1 MAKKIL
7 LILIINII
15 ISLCQDFD
23 HQYPQNESLQTKDV
37 VEQSDNQNKNS
48 QKSTSK
54 SSYNVDDIYNNN
66 QRIMDET
73 ECPRVSKFLD
83 LIEENQTSL
92 IQIAALDHIEN
103 SNILIVGT
111 QSGDIELWDFQ
122 TRDILSRFS
131 VSNQGALIKQIM
143 YLSDLDKI
151 LVLYDVPLSQTNDNQ
166 NQYSIVLWDP
176 QTQHQVFQF
185 PKTDNFSANLKQS
198 KVNQLMASLGN
209 KIIDLQVKSF
219 IETTS
224 NKQNSLNIKI
234 VTISDTSIFIC
245 SINQNL
251 NSYCQQTVLNK
262 NYIQDQPLKI
272 FIIENNV
279 LSIFTQNGVIQ
290 YNYHSNTY
298 STLLQVQKGHYL
310 ECLYFPTQLKYIL
323 LKEDDLSMY
332 LFDQDSQKDQLR
344 KITELNSLRNYFSA
358 QNKTQTRDQVIKI
371 IKIQNDQPEFFL
383 LLNNKTL
390 IYINYED
397 DKILEIFNIENSY
410 VIAPLKNSPSF
421 FVAQADGSIS
431 FYRQTVYLGEINL
444 QQLNSQEI
452 PNQLRRS
459 ISISYQNQYQQNLN
473 HTNYYNY
480 ISEMQSNNFTVYH
493 LSFQTIGK
501 IINYPIPFSDDYQIA
516 DFLVNFKSNVVYFYK
531 PQQQILFV
539 CRINDLKNCISK
551 QLNINKMI
559 ESDSFELKMRKLI
572 HYNQQ
577 GGVLIINNM
586 NSIYIYQINEGN
598 DGNLNN
604 HLSLVFVQKFASE
617 SETPAIINTIKQRYQ
632 DSDDSILLFLG
643 DENKFYIYEYKIS
656 VKSLVLV
663 QESTST
669 SPDSKIVAMEVL
681 QDEQLVIMQF
691 INNTYKFF
699 DLQSKCFIKNEL
711 KFEQQSNSFF
721 NYDFQLQIDIVR
733 IEGSPHI
740 ISQLNNKRIIIFNYK
755 TEQIHFISDPLN
767 NYVYQ
772 FKLDYFQQIF
782 YVSQYSSTENIQYYD
797 LILQRPYLKFR
808 QERGKIEKAQLF
820 ALNGQFL
827 ILQHQDYSFWV
838 IDLGKQNF
846 SPEKLF
852 QYEKENPNQKVAF
865 FAREGQF
872 TLINNLGKVYKY
884 PFYNS
889 KITGSPEI
897 VESPCPS
904 CQFDDNISIKN
915 TTIPYL
921 FLVHDSLQIVLY
933 NSLHNS
939 IIWYKKFDSV
949 IVDVKSSIK
958 NCELLIGFQNKQIQQ
973 WNCQDISNIFLQNYI
988 ISSEYIISIQYSVED
1003 SNRIYV
1009 ISQNKI
1015 IFYDMKNLWQKVQD
1029 QVYNIFNLQQNEQK
1043 ANIVFELK
1051 DCQILKSQY
1060 LKQLGVQILLT
1071 SKNQMI
1077 IYGFGQQQVIKL
1089 QSLTNDPYS
1098 IVFIGNT
1105 VDKTKIIISTTQKV
1119 WFINIGPLFQN
1130 VNFKSTKILDFYKE
1144 VTQNLNDQTQSNT
1157 KLKAGS
1163 NSLKFS
1169 NTCLLNIYFQ
1179 ASSETRSMSVFGQG
1193 SKSDPYSHFSALQS
1207 LIIQVGLSNLIFS
1220 YQQNELNLR
1229 FFSHDQNLYHK
1240 ISKRVNL
1247 QHSAFTQINFIGE
1260 QNTEDGMTI
1269 LEIEE
1274 GYELNSYMSVTFKN
1288 IIFKSIDFSSSTG
1301 FNNLISTQMNYLS
1314 DLSIFQFSVLNINNL
1329 IFENVNFGLYS
1340 YNQNVPKY
1348 IQVVNCTKLL
1358 LNNSEFYG
1366 TSFYIDNISKFQAQK
1381 TLIFGMKTD
1390 MVSNEKQQAN
1400 LLKMKGII
1408 FLRQLIRNKV
1418 TPGNK
1423 YVLQQINLENCQLNS
1438 IKIFAFECFED
1449 QTTNQ
1454 KAPSLY
1460 LNATQM
1466 QYSSLI
1472 GLDNCR
1478 YLQDFILNIQ
1488 TVSLIDLRYKDSQ
1501 ILTDGYISINRIEQI
1516 QIRNTNKTINNF
1528 GSSASFF
1535 VQYSQGDTQIGQL
1548 ILKNL
1553 YLSDTLLFQVSNNFS
1568 IVNITIVDC
1577 RLSYSQII
1585 TVQNTLSFANVVV
1598 STVNITNST
1607 IEDDSKLISIQQT
1620 LAVNL
1625 VLNSLSLFNVSSQQS
1640 SLIQVNQDQSQI
1652 DVKIQ
1657 DIFIKQCSF
1666 SNSKVLEKG
1675 NEVYTNIN
1683 KLIIQNNTKFV
1694 NSLVLKSSANIEN
1707 RRVNLLNI
1715 PMFNTIE
1722 QLEISYSLFNE
1733 SKVMEIKEQA
1743 YFYIQNLNL
1752 TRNTF
1757 FAQSIDNDIQKSSPN
1772 TQKVTSF
1779 VFNNTNEKLTNKTQ
1793 SGLPFFNNSSFPPI
1807 PEQDKIR
1814 YLIEVTNI
1822 KIFNTSIVSND
1833 FQGYIIFGQ
1842 PQSQQIQSDI
1852 EQIYQNLNFSCN
1864 KFVPNSNFILLE
1876 INFNSL
1882 NRNSSVEVSNF
1893 TLANNIIDNFN
1904 PNIPLNQLEDGR
1916 SFFFFGSDKLGKV
1929 LLQNGVI
1936 KNNDNVGFVNVK
1948 YSLNIVTITN
1958 VNATGNL
1965 NKSFL
1970 QQSFLQVLHPRRFM
1984 MTQCIFEK
1992 YNIIGSTF
2000 LSIQLNRQYFQLQ
2013 NNAPEDDKEQ
2023 NQVIQIKDDKIKFHK
2038 KNQNYKQQ
2046 PMDLSRNH
2054 SQEILGQKLVTA
2066 NRSIHNFAN
2075 NPNYVSDKR
2084 LLQELGENDIDQQEY
2099 GKQNDL
2105 IRSENCQFNEQ
2116 QIDYQNRSNQNDE
2129 EDTFDFLNDS
2139 NYQSF
2144 NDVNINSNTDDSKE
2158 ELYFVVFFDNKF
2170 IQLIGQNISQSIG
2183 SSVINLQSNL
2193 LVNIFLE
2200 NCLFLQNIVTSGQD
2214 YYRQRRISQVEIQ
2227 AVNSNIFLTNNQFIY
2242 GKFQLPIT
2250 QFIDTVYFYLSAKYI
2265 QFQTYVQS
2273 FNHFKGQCNEQTVYN
2288 YMASGVLEG
2297 KNIKILNSTFNGT
2310 CTMIQPTLYIKLYD
2324 KSVLDISNSQFLDL
2338 YGIQEGSG
2346 LVINGVMN
2354 EVQINITN
2362 ITINRMSC
2370 PSAQSEGFFLFSNLK
2385 KGSIVKIKGVYAKQ
2399 LYTQNGSLVKSQN
2412 ENIFISLKDITI
2424 DNSFD
2429 TDLFREFLYIQNQA
2443 NQLQSKK
2450 SVQDYFNRLENGKFY
2465 PNQGQEDDSIMN
2477 SEDDDFNINSFFQSS
2492 EKIEYTLKQ
2501 FQQKRLLQAQEN
2513 DLFGENQDQNKNQD
2527 SFVDFLDIMN
2537 DMILNEQIKLIQQK
2551 LLLID
2556 AGQLIQIQNADILKI
2571 INLKVR
2577 NYGIAFSSENDLI
2590 YIYNV
2595 KNALL
2600 NKLDIQN
2607 NVFYSAGAMRVSY
2620 SSVITKNSIFSN
2632 NKYYGSSLILFNQ
2645 LLSSKNNIINL
2656 EINHNICINKI
2667 SCFSPLLSQ
2676 QSILHIQNT
2685 LVSFNKGNNTVGGI
2699 FYSLPTKKIFDI
2711 SGKEN
2716 IEEILYQKIQ
2726 NQSNVI
2732 FKNLTLQ
2739 NNNASQIGAMAIELG
2754 EDLSCKVLDS
2764 TFKKNF
2770 GLQIGGLSLQL
2781 HDPNSIFFENS
2792 TITDNNSTF
2801 TGGVKIQ
2808 KSSTLQLR
2816 NNFSQFIYN
2825 NTPNQFTSGPRS
2837 FQIIPVEDGIINE
2850 INEQNSL
2857 VKNLKL
2863 APLKLQEVNQ
2873 TKSYKFLKKQEKL
2886 YEILTFDSGDKLP
2899 QFYLK
2904 LFDENNQT
2912 MIGTQIPNVKVYLND
2927 QIQPQQGSFLKGSDS
2942 YFYSYIEQ
2950 SYNPNIGIL
2959 FDQLQLYGFPGT
2971 NVTIVFKLL
2980 DIQYENAS
2988 SLVPFSSSSQF
2999 YNFTI
3004 NVSIRKCIIGEQIK
3018 TSLITTECEMCDKQ
3032 YYSLLDPHTYQN
3044 VKCLRCPDN
3053 CNCPGGDQLILQQG
3067 YWRDSNQ
3074 SDVIIEC
3081 KFSFD
3086 NCLGG
3091 SMVGDESCTN
3101 NRIGPLCEIC
3111 DIKQGYTDLS
3121 TSQCLNCKII
3131 WLASLIMAL
3140 ILLFFIFYIFISI
3153 DSTVSRIRKFRI
3165 LFEYSSANH
3174 IGQTSMLVKQFVS
3187 YLQVLSII
3195 SYFRFNF
3202 GKESISSIIYNIG
3215 NPLIGFNNIV
3225 SCFIYKYS
3233 KDWNIPHI
3241 YISFTVSLLI
3251 PISLSLV
3258 VLIAQM
3264 IVNYRNYY
3272 YRKYYLI
3279 TMMLVNYFY
3288 FTPLLLS
3295 RAMELMICRKIGNEK
3310 YITASTIYN
3319 CKLDYFNKLNLFYF
3333 FPLIFILLIA
3343 IPVLIIQR
3351 IQMRFQQNLPLK
3363 YFQYILGDFRKKYF
3377 YWEFVRFFT
3386 KIALV
3391 SLPVLFQ
3398 EDIRTMGQVL
3408 SLILII
3414 YYVSVLYFHPYWTE
3428 ICQKLELITG
3438 AAIFITFHFCLLS
3451 YDKDDFSIWWWV
3463 TILVTSLANIPLI
3476 FWYIISFFQ
3485 AYKPS
3490 LSKFFNYSTRRK
3502 MSESDDPQARARLL
3516 WQLALFTVKKH
3527 IKKEKLQALEAMKN
3541 KKRAKPN
3548 DNNSMDNSS
3557 FITGYSDAGQVQND
3571 FKKSKLLWWRRSRR
3585 SSNQGLYN
3593 ENKLDQS
3600 NLNQPLLQQNRFTI
3614 MENKLSQNSDDYNP
3628 YHDFNFSFLPQEDTN
3643 YSNQK
3648 TNQFK
3653 E

>member
-1 MAKKIL
+1 MTKKIL
-7 LILIINII
+7 FILIINTI
-15 ISLCQDFD
+15 ISLCQDFHKIYSESANLLTND
-23 HQYPQNESLQTKDV
+23 AVHQNN
-37 VEQSDNQNKNS
+37 NQNKNDE
-48 QKSTSK
+48 KSTSNLN
-54 SSYNVDDIYNNN
+54 YNVNDIYSNS
-66 QRIMDET
+66 QRIIDEN

-92 IQIAALDHIEN
+92 IQIAALEHIEN

-131 VSNQGALIKQIM
+131 VSNQGAQIKQVM

-151 LVLYDVPLSQTNDNQ
+151 LVLYDVPLSQSDDNQ
-166 NQYSIVLWDP
+166 NQYSIILWDP
-176 QTQHQVFQF
+176 QTQRQVFQF
-185 PKTDNFSANLKQS
+185 PKAENFSVDLKKQG
-198 KVNQLMASLGN
+198 NQPMKSLGN
-209 KIIDLQVKSF
+209 KVIDLQVKSQT
-219 IETTS
+219 ETGL
-224 NKQNSLNIKI
+224 NKQISLNVKI

-245 SINQNL
+245 SISQNL
-251 NSYCQQTVLNK
+251 NSYCRQTILNK
-262 NYIQDQPLKI
+262 SYVQDQPLKI
-272 FIIENNV
+272 FITDNNV
-279 LSIFTQNGVIQ
+279 FSIFTQKGLIQ
-290 YNYHSNTY
+290 YNQNSNSY
-298 STLLQVQKGHYL
+298 SALLQVQKGHYL
-310 ECLYFPTQLKYIL
+310 ECLYFPAQLKYIL

-332 LFDQDSQKDQLR
+332 LFDQDSQKDQMR
-344 KITELNSLRNYFSA
+344 KIIELNSLKSYFLA
-358 QNKTQTRDQVIKI
+358 QNSTQARDQVIKI
-371 IKIQNDQPEFFL
+371 VKIQNNLPEFFL

-397 DKILEIFNIENSY
+397 DKILEIFNVENSN

-421 FVAQADGSIS
+421 FIAQFDGSIS

-444 QQLNSQEI
+444 QQQNPYEV

-459 ISISYQNQYQQNLN
+459 ISISYQSQSQQNLN

-493 LSFQTIGK
+493 LSFQTISK
-501 IINYPIPFSDDYQIA
+501 IINFPIPFSDDYQIA
-516 DFLVNFKSNVVYFYK
+516 DFLVNFKSNIAYFYK
-531 PQQQILFV
+531 PQEDILFI
-539 CRINDLKNCISK
+539 CRINNLQNCTSK
-551 QLNINKMI
+551 QLNMNQIIDNI
-559 ESDSFELKMRKLI
+559 SFELKMMKFI
-572 HYNQQ
+572 HYYQK
-577 GGVLIINNM
+577 GGVLIVNNM
-586 NSIYIYQINEGN
+586 NSIYIYKINEGK
-598 DGNLNN
+598 DIKLDD
-604 HLSLVFVQKFASE
+604 HLQLVFFQKLVTKSQ
-617 SETPAIINTIKQRYQ
+617 TPTLVINTVKQRYQ
-632 DSDDSILLFLG
+632 DSDDSILIFLG
-643 DENKFYIYEYKIS
+643 DESQFFIYEYNIPI
-656 VKSLVLV
+656 KSLVSV
-663 QESTST
+663 QEFSIS
-669 SPDSKIVAMEVL
+669 SPETKIVAIEVL
-681 QDEQLVIMQF
+681 QDEQLTIMQF
-691 INNTYKFF
+691 IDNTYKFF
-699 DLQSKCFIKNEL
+699 NLKSKSFEKNAI
-711 KFEQQSNSFF
+711 KFEQQSNSFINF
-721 NYDFQLQIDIVR
+721 DFQLQIDLIR

-755 TEQIHFISDPLN
+755 TEQIHFMSDPLN

-772 FKLDYFQQIF
+772 FKIDYLQQIF
-782 YVSQYSSTENIQYYD
+782 YVSQYSSTENISYYD
-797 LILQRPYLKFR
+797 LILQRPYLQFR

-827 ILQHQDYSFWV
+827 ILQHYDYSFWV
-838 IDLGKQNF
+838 VDLEKQNF
-846 SPEKLF
+846 KPEKMF
-852 QYEKENPNQKVAF
+852 QYEKEQPNQKVAF

-889 KITGSPEI
+889 QITGPPQI
-897 VESPCPS
+897 IESPCPS
-904 CQFDDNISIKN
+904 CQFDDKISIQN

-921 FLVHDSLQIVLY
+921 FMMHDSLQVVLY
-933 NSLHNS
+933 NSLYNS

-949 IVDVKSSIK
+949 IVDVKSSIE
-958 NCELLIGFQNKQIQQ
+958 NCELLIGFQNRQIQQ
-973 WNCQDISNIFLQNYI
+973 WNCQDLSNIFLQNQVVSQENI
-988 ISSEYIISIQYSVED
+988 IDIQYSVED
-1003 SNRIYV
+1003 SNRIY
-1009 ISQNKI
+1009 
-1015 IFYDMKNLWQKVQD
+1015 
-1029 QVYNIFNLQQNEQK
+1029 
-1043 ANIVFELK
+1043 
-1051 DCQILKSQY
+1051 
-1060 LKQLGVQILLT
+1060 LGVQILLT

-1105 VDKTKIIISTTQKV
+1105 EDKTKIIISTTQKV
-1119 WFINIGPLFQN
+1119 WFINIGPLFL
-1130 VNFKSTKILDFYKE
+1130 NFDYKSTKILDFYK
-1144 VTQNLNDQTQSNT
+1144 QAAQISNNQTQSSS
-1157 KLKAGS
+1157 KLQAGT
-1163 NSLKFS
+1163 SLKF
-1169 NTCLLNIYFQ
+1169 NNACLLNIYFQ

-1193 SKSDPYSHFSALQS
+1193 SKLDPYSHFSALQS

-1220 YQQNELNLR
+1220 YKQNELNLR

-1247 QHSAFTQINFIGE
+1247 QNSAFTQINFIGE
-1260 QNTEDGMTI
+1260 KNTEDGKTV

-1314 DLSIFQFSVLNINNL
+1314 DLSILQFSVLNIENL
-1329 IFENVNFGLYS
+1329 VFENVNFGLYS
-1340 YNQNVPKY
+1340 QNQNVPKY
-1348 IQVVNCTKLL
+1348 IQVTNCTKLL

-1366 TSFYIDNISKFQAQK
+1366 TSFYIDNVSRFQAQK
-1381 TLIFGMKTD
+1381 TLIFGMKSD
-1390 MVSNEKQQAN
+1390 MISNEKQQVN
-1400 LLKMKGII
+1400 LLKKKGII

-1418 TPGNK
+1418 VPGNK

-1438 IKIFAFECFED
+1438 IKMFAFECFED
-1449 QTTNQ
+1449 QTPNL

-1460 LNATQM
+1460 LNTTYM
-1466 QYSSLI
+1466 QHSSLI

-1478 YLQDFILNIQ
+1478 YLQDLLLNIQ
-1488 TVSLIDLRYKDSQ
+1488 TVSLIDLSYKDSQ
-1501 ILTDGYISINRIEQI
+1501 ILTDGYISISRIEQI

-1528 GSSASFF
+1528 GSSASFL

-1553 YLSDTLLFQVSNNFS
+1553 YLSDTLLFQVSSNFS
-1568 IVNITIVDC
+1568 IVNTTIVDC
-1577 RLSYSQII
+1577 RLSYSQIV
-1585 TVQNTLSFANVVV
+1585 TVQNTQSFCNVVV
-1598 STVNITNST
+1598 SSVNITNSI
-1607 IEDDSKLISIQQT
+1607 IEDNSKLIAVQQT
-1620 LAVNL
+1620 LAINL
-1625 VLNSLSLFNVSSQQS
+1625 ELNILSLYNVTSQQS

-1652 DVKIQ
+1652 DIKIQ
-1657 DIFIKQCSF
+1657 NIFIKQSSF
-1666 SNSKVLEKG
+1666 LNSKILEKG
-1675 NEVYTNIN
+1675 NQVFTNIN
-1683 KLIIQNNTKFV
+1683 KLVIQNNTKFV

-1707 RRVNLLNI
+1707 QRVNLLNI

-1722 QLEISYSLFNE
+1722 QLEISQCTFNE
-1733 SKVMEIKEQA
+1733 SKIMEIKEQA

-1752 TRNTF
+1752 TQNTF
-1757 FAQSIDNDIQKSSPN
+1757 FAQSMENNIQKSSPSI
-1772 TQKVTSF
+1772 QTSTLN
-1779 VFNNTNEKLTNKTQ
+1779 VSNNTNDKLSNKTQ
-1793 SGLPFFNNSSFPPI
+1793 PDLPFFNNSSFPSI
-1807 PEQDKIR
+1807 SEQDKIR

-1842 PQSQQIQSDI
+1842 PQSQQIQSEI
-1852 EQIYQNLNFSCN
+1852 EQIYQNLNFSSN

-1893 TLANNIIDNFN
+1893 TLADNIIDTFN

-1936 KNNDNVGFVNVK
+1936 KNNDNVGFVNIK

-1965 NKSFL
+1965 NKSSL
-1970 QQSFLQVLHPRRFM
+1970 QQSFLQVLHPRRFL
-1984 MTQCIFEK
+1984 MTQCIFER

-2013 NNAPEDDKEQ
+2013 NNISEDEKEQ
-2023 NQVIQIKDDKIKFHK
+2023 KNDIQIKENKNQIPQK
-2038 KNQNYKQQ
+2038 KNVDKQQ
-2046 PMDLSRNH
+2046 DIDLINLYP
-2054 SQEILGQKLVTA
+2054 QEMLGQNLVKQ
-2066 NRSIHNFAN
+2066 NNSLNNFAKEN
-2075 NPNYVSDKR
+2075 HYIFEKR
-2084 LLQELGENDIDQQEY
+2084 QLQHLSENDIDYQLE
-2099 GKQNDL
+2099 KENDQ
-2105 IRSENCQFNEQ
+2105 IRKENNQFSEEN
-2116 QIDYQNRSNQNDE
+2116 IDSLNRSYENDE
-2129 EDTFDFLNDS
+2129 EGTPDFQFDIN
-2139 NYQSF
+2139 NQQF

-2170 IQLIGQNISQSIG
+2170 IHLVGQNISQSIS

-2200 NCLFLQNIVTSGQD
+2200 NCLFLQNTVTSGQD
-2214 YYRQRRISQVEIQ
+2214 YYRQRRLSQVEIQ

-2265 QFQTYVQS
+2265 QFQAYVQS
-2273 FNHFKGQCNEQTVYN
+2273 FNHFKGQCNEYTLYN

-2354 EVQINITN
+2354 QVQINITN
-2362 ITINRMSC
+2362 VTINRMSC
-2370 PSAQSEGFFLFSNLK
+2370 PSVQGEGFFVFSNLK
-2385 KGSIVKIKGVYAKQ
+2385 KGSVVNIKGVYAKQ

-2412 ENIFISLKDITI
+2412 DNIYISLKDVIV

-2429 TDLFREFLYIQNQA
+2429 TELFRDFLFIQNQID
-2443 NQLQSKK
+2443 QLKSKK

-2465 PNQGQEDDSIMN
+2465 PAQDQEDDSIIN
-2477 SEDDDFNINSFFQSS
+2477 SDDDDININTFFLSS
-2492 EKIEYTLKQ
+2492 EKIEYGQNQLN
-2501 FQQKRLLQAQEN
+2501 QKRLLQAQEDN
-2513 DLFGENQDQNKNQD
+2513 LFDESQDQSEDQSSLIDFFDVMNYMLLNQ
-2527 SFVDFLDIMN
+2527 
-2537 DMILNEQIKLIQQK
+2537 QIKQIQQK

-2556 AGQLIQIQNADILKI
+2556 SGQLIQIQNADVLKI

-2577 NYGIAFSSENDLI
+2577 NYGIAFSSQNDLI

-2595 KNALL
+2595 KNTLL

-2607 NVFYSAGAMRVSY
+2607 NIFYSSGAIRVSY
-2620 SSVITKNSIFSN
+2620 SSVISKNSIFSN

-2645 LLSSKNNIINL
+2645 LLSSKNYMINL
-2656 EINHNICINKI
+2656 EINNNVCKNKI
-2667 SCFSPLLSQ
+2667 SCFSPLLNQ

-2685 LVSFNKGNNTVGGI
+2685 IISNNKGNNTVGGI
-2699 FYSLPTKKIFDI
+2699 FYSLPSRIFDI
-2711 SGKEN
+2711 SS
-2716 IEEILYQKIQ
+2716 IQ
-2726 NQSNVI
+2726 NLQDFNKTIKNQNTISL
-2732 FKNLTLQ
+2732 KNLTIQ

-2754 EDLSCKVLDS
+2754 EDLSCKVFNS
-2764 TFKKNF
+2764 TFKKNY

-2781 HDPNSIFFENS
+2781 HDPNSIYFENS
-2792 TITDNNSTF
+2792 TITENKSKF

-2837 FQIIPVEDGIINE
+2837 FQIIPVEDGVINDTQD
-2850 INEQNSL
+2850 QNSQNK
-2857 VKNLKL
+2857 VLKL
-2863 APLKLQEVNQ
+2863 APLKLQEDNQ

-2886 YEILTFDSGDKLP
+2886 YEIQAFDSGDKLP

-2912 MIGTQIPNVKVYLND
+2912 MIGTQIPNVKVYLSD
-2927 QIQPQQGSFLKGSDS
+2927 QSQPQQGSFLKGSDS
-2942 YFYSYIEQ
+2942 YFYSYFGQ

-2988 SLVPFSSSSQF
+2988 ALVPFINPSQF

-3004 NVSIRKCIIGEQIK
+3004 NVSLRKCITGEYIK
-3018 TSLITTECEMCDKQ
+3018 TSLITTECEMCAKQ

-3053 CNCPGGDQLILQQG
+3053 CNCPGGDQLILEQG

-3091 SMVGDESCTN
+3091 LMVGDESCTN

-3121 TSQCLNCKII
+3121 ASQCLNCKII

-3264 IVNYRNYY
+3264 IINYRNYY

-3279 TMMLVNYFY
+3279 TMILVNYFY

-3295 RAMELMICRKIGNEK
+3295 RAMELMICRQIGNEK

-3319 CKLDYFNKLNLFYF
+3319 CKLDSFNKMNLFYF
-3333 FPLIFILLIA
+3333 LPLIFLLLVA
-3343 IPVLIIQR
+3343 IPVLIIYR
-3351 IQMRFQQNLPLK
+3351 IKMRFQQNLPLK

-3408 SLILII
+3408 NLILII
-3414 YYVSVLYFHPYWTE
+3414 YYASVLYFHPFWTE
-3428 ICQKLELITG
+3428 ICQKMELITG
-3438 AAIFITFHFCLLS
+3438 AAIFVTFHFCLLS

-3463 TILVTSLANIPLI
+3463 TIIVISLTNIPLI

-3490 LSKFFNYSTRRK
+3490 ISKFFNYSPRRK

-3541 KKRAKPN
+3541 KKRAKPLG
-3548 DNNSMDNSS
+3548 NNYMDNSS
-3557 FITGYSDAGQVQND
+3557 FMTGYSDADQIQSEQ
-3571 FKKSKLLWWRRSRR
+3571 KKSKLLWWRRSGR
-3585 SSNQGLYN
+3585 SSNQGFNN
-3593 ENKLDQS
+3593 ENKLNQS
-3600 NLNQPLLQQNRFTI
+3600 NLNQPLLQQNRYTI

-3628 YHDFNFSFLPQEDTN
+3628 YHDFNFSFLPQEDTQF
-3643 YSNQK
+3643 SNQK

-3653 E
+3653 Q

>member
-1 MAKKIL
+1 MARKIL
-7 LILIINII
+7 LILIINTIL
-15 ISLCQDFD
+15 SLCQDI
-23 HQYPQNESLQTKDV
+23 YLKSPQNQNIKTNDAA
-37 VEQSDNQNKNS
+37 EQSDNQNKNS
-48 QKSTSK
+48 SKGASKSTQY
-54 SSYNVDDIYNNN
+54 YNDIYSNN
-66 QRIMDET
+66 QRIIDET

-92 IQIAALDHIEN
+92 IQVSALDHIEN

-131 VSNQGALIKQIM
+131 VNNQGASIKQIM

-151 LVLYDVPLSQTNDNQ
+151 LVLYDVPLSLSNDNQ
-166 NQYSIVLWDP
+166 SQYSIVLWDP
-176 QTQHQVFQF
+176 QTQRQVIQF
-185 PKTDNFSANLKQS
+185 PKADNFSVNLKQ
-198 KVNQLMASLGN
+198 LGN
-209 KIIDLQVKSF
+209 KVIDLQVKSF
-219 IETTS
+219 TETSS
-224 NKQNSLNIKI
+224 NKQSSLNVKI
-234 VTISDTSIFIC
+234 VTISDTSIFIF

-251 NSYCQQTVLNK
+251 NINCQQTVLNK
-262 NYIQDQPLKI
+262 NYIQDLPLKV
-272 FIIENNV
+272 FITDNNMYT
-279 LSIFTQNGVIQ
+279 IFTQNGLIQ
-290 YNYHSNTY
+290 YNQNLNSYTA
-298 STLLQVQKGHYL
+298 LLQVQQSHYI
-310 ECLYFPTQLKYIL
+310 ECLYFPNQLKYIL
-323 LKEDDLSMY
+323 LKEGDLSMY
-332 LFDQDSQKDQLR
+332 LFDQDSQKDQLK
-344 KITELNSLRNYFSA
+344 KITELNSLKSYFQA
-358 QNKTQTRDQVIKI
+358 QNKTLTKDSAIKI
-371 IKIQNDQPEFFL
+371 VKIQNNQPEFFL
-383 LLNNKTL
+383 LLDNKTL
-390 IYINYED
+390 MYINYED
-397 DKILEIFNIENSY
+397 DKILEVFNVENSK

-421 FVAQADGSIS
+421 FIALADGSIS

-444 QQLNSQEI
+444 QQQNPYTI

-459 ISISYQNQYQQNLN
+459 ISINYQNQSQKNKN

-480 ISEMQSNNFTVYH
+480 ISEMQNNNFTVYH
-493 LSFQTIGK
+493 LSFQTISQ

-516 DFLVNFKSNVVYFYK
+516 DFLVNFKSNIAYFYK
-531 PQQQILFV
+531 PQQQMLFI
-539 CRINDLKNCISK
+539 CRINDLEKCISK
-551 QLNINKMI
+551 QLSMNNIIKS
-559 ESDSFELKMRKLI
+559 ESFELKMRKFI
-572 HYNQQ
+572 HYNQK
-577 GGVLIINNM
+577 GGVLIVNDM
-586 NSIYIYQINEGN
+586 NSIYIYSINEGI
-598 DGNLNN
+598 DVKLED
-604 HLSLVFVQKFASE
+604 HLQLVVYQKFVSK
-617 SETPAIINTIKQRYQ
+617 SQTPAIINTIKQRYQ
-632 DSDDSILLFLG
+632 DQNDSILLFFG
-643 DENKFYIYEYKIS
+643 NESKFFIYEYKIS
-656 VKSLVLV
+656 VKSLILV
-663 QESTST
+663 QEFTISS
-669 SPDSKIVAMEVL
+669 SDSKIVAIEVL
-681 QDEQLVIMQF
+681 QNEQLVVMQF
-691 INNTYKFF
+691 INNKFRF
-699 DLQSKCFIKNEL
+699 FNLMTKNFEKNEI
-711 KFEQQSNSFF
+711 KFEQQSNSFA
-721 NYDFQLQIDIVR
+721 NYDFQLQLDLIR

-740 ISQLNNKRIIIFNYK
+740 ISQLNNKRIITFNYK
-755 TEQIHFISDPLN
+755 TEQIHFMSDPLN
-767 NYVYQ
+767 SYVYQ
-772 FKLDYFQQIF
+772 FKIDYLQQIF

-797 LILQRPYLKFR
+797 LILQRPYLQFR

-827 ILQHQDYSFWV
+827 ILQHYDYSFWV
-838 IDLGKQNF
+838 VDLEKQNF
-846 SPEKLF
+846 KPEKLL
-852 QYEKENPNQKVAF
+852 QYEQEQPNQKVAF
-865 FAREGQF
+865 FARQGQF

-889 KITGSPEI
+889 QITGPPEI
-897 VESPCPS
+897 IESPCPN
-904 CQFDDNISIKN
+904 CQFDDQISIKN

-921 FLVHDSLQIVLY
+921 FLLYDSLQIVLY

-949 IVDVKSSIK
+949 IVDIKSSIE
-958 NCELLIGFQNKQIQQ
+958 NCQILIGFQNKQIHQ
-973 WNCQDISNIFLQNYI
+973 WNCQDINNIFLQNQA
-988 ISSEYIISIQYSVED
+988 ISQEDIVSIQYSVED

-1009 ISQNKI
+1009 ISKNKI
-1015 IFYDMKNLWQKVQD
+1015 TFYNMKKMQQKEQD
-1029 QVYNIFNLQQNEQK
+1029 QAHNLFNHPQNDQN
-1043 ANIVFELK
+1043 ANIVFELN

-1060 LKQLGVQILLT
+1060 LIQLGIQILLT

-1105 VDKTKIIISTTQKV
+1105 EDKTKIIISTTQKV

-1130 VNFKSTKILDFYKE
+1130 LDYKSTKILDFYKE
-1144 VTQNLNDQTQSNT
+1144 ANQIVNNQNSTNT
-1157 KLKAGS
+1157 KLKAVS
-1163 NSLKFS
+1163 NSLKF
-1169 NTCLLNIYFQ
+1169 NNACLLNIYFQ

-1220 YQQNELNLR
+1220 YKQNELNLR

-1247 QHSAFTQINFIGE
+1247 QNSAFTQINFIGE
-1260 QNTEDGMTI
+1260 KNTEDGKTV

-1274 GYELNSYMSVTFKN
+1274 GYELNQYMSVTFKN

-1301 FNNLISTQMNYLS
+1301 YNNLISSQTNYLS
-1314 DLSIFQFSVLNINNL
+1314 DLSILQFSVLNIENL
-1329 IFENVNFGLYS
+1329 IFDNVNFGLYS
-1340 YNQNVPKY
+1340 QNQNVPKY
-1348 IQVVNCTKLL
+1348 IQVFNCTKLL

-1366 TSFYIDNISKFQAQK
+1366 TTFYIDNVSKFQAQK
-1381 TLIFGMKTD
+1381 TLIFGMKSD
-1390 MVSNEKQQAN
+1390 MISNEKQQVN
-1400 LLKMKGII
+1400 LLKKKGII
-1408 FLRQLIRNKV
+1408 FLRQALRNKIALN
-1418 TPGNK
+1418 NK
-1423 YVLQQINLENCQLNS
+1423 FTLQQINLENCQLNS

-1449 QTTNQ
+1449 QAPNL

-1460 LNATQM
+1460 LNATYM
-1466 QYSSLI
+1466 QHSSLI

-1478 YLQDFILNIQ
+1478 FLQELVINIQ
-1488 TVSLIDLRYKDSQ
+1488 TVSLLDLSYKDSQ
-1501 ILTDGYISINRIEQI
+1501 ILTDGYISISRIENI
-1516 QIRNTNKTINNF
+1516 QIKNTNKSISNF
-1528 GSSASFF
+1528 GSSASFL
-1535 VQYSQGDTQIGQL
+1535 VQYSKGDTQIGQL

-1553 YLSDTLLFQVSNNFS
+1553 YLSDILLFQVSNNFS
-1568 IVNITIVDC
+1568 IVNTTIIDC
-1577 RLSYSQII
+1577 KLSYSQII
-1585 TVQNTLSFANVVV
+1585 LVQNTLSFANIVV
-1598 STVNITNST
+1598 SRVNITNST
-1607 IEDDSKLISIQQT
+1607 IEDNSKFIQIQQT
-1620 LAVNL
+1620 LAINL
-1625 VLNSLSLFNVSSQQS
+1625 EVNSLSLLNVTTQQS

-1652 DVKIQ
+1652 DVI
-1657 DIFIKQCSF
+1657 IKDLLINSCSF
-1666 SNSKVLEKG
+1666 SYSKILEKG
-1675 NEVYTNIN
+1675 NQVYVNIN
-1683 KLIIQNNTKFV
+1683 KLIIQNNTKFI

-1707 RRVNLLNI
+1707 QRVNLLNI

-1722 QLEISYSLFNE
+1722 QLEITQSTFNE

-1752 TRNTF
+1752 TNNIF
-1757 FAQSIDNDIQKSSPN
+1757 FAQSINNNIQQSSPS
-1772 TQKVTSF
+1772 TQKIPLSI
-1779 VFNNTNEKLTNKTQ
+1779 FNNTNEKLPNKN
-1793 SGLPFFNNSSFPPI
+1793 SSDLPFFNNSNFPSAT
-1807 PEQDKIR
+1807 EQDKIR

-1842 PQSQQIQSDI
+1842 PQSQQIQSEI

-1893 TLANNIIDNFN
+1893 TLTNNIIDTLH

-1916 SFFFFGSDKLGKV
+1916 SFFFFGSDKLGRV
-1929 LLQNGVI
+1929 LLQNGII

-1948 YSLNIVTITN
+1948 YSLNVVTISN

-1965 NKSFL
+1965 NKSSL
-1970 QQSFLQVLHPRRFM
+1970 QQSFLQVLHPRRFI
-1984 MTQCIFEK
+1984 MTQCLFER
-1992 YNIIGSTF
+1992 YNIVGSTF

-2013 NNAPEDDKEQ
+2013 NITSVDQKEQ
-2023 NQVIQIKDDKIKFHK
+2023 NQDIQFKEDKIKIP
-2038 KNQNYKQQ
+2038 KNNNNNKSQTKSLNGNHTLENLDQN
-2046 PMDLSRNH
+2046 S
-2054 SQEILGQKLVTA
+2054 VTLKSVV
-2066 NRSIHNFAN
+2066 NNFAN
-2075 NPNYVSDKR
+2075 NNHQISEKR
-2084 LLQELGENDIDQQEY
+2084 LLQGLNKKDIDQQEEEE
-2099 GKQNDL
+2099 QNDQMR
-2105 IRSENCQFNEQ
+2105 IKNSQFNEDQ
-2116 QIDYQNRSNQNDE
+2116 VNYQNRSYDYD
-2129 EDTFDFLNDS
+2129 EDTFGFIMDS
-2139 NYQSF
+2139 KSELF
-2144 NDVNINSNTDDSKE
+2144 SEVNINSNTDDSKE

-2170 IQLIGQNISQSIG
+2170 KHLIAQNISQSIS

-2200 NCLFLQNIVTSGQD
+2200 NCLFLQNVVTSGED
-2214 YYRQRRISQVEIQ
+2214 YYRQRRLSQVEIQ
-2227 AVNSNIFLTNNQFIY
+2227 AVNSNIFLSNNQFIY

-2265 QFQTYVQS
+2265 QFQSYVQS
-2273 FNHFKGQCNEQTVYN
+2273 FNHFKGQCDEKTIYN

-2324 KSVLDISNSQFLDL
+2324 QSLLEISNSQFLDL

-2354 EVQINITN
+2354 QVQINITN

-2370 PSAQSEGFFLFSNLK
+2370 PSAQSEGFFFFSNLK
-2385 KGSIVKIKGVYAKQ
+2385 KGSVVNIKGVNAKQ
-2399 LYTQNGSLVKSQN
+2399 LYTQNGSLVKSLN
-2412 ENIFISLKDITI
+2412 DNIFISLKDINI

-2429 TDLFREFLYIQNQA
+2429 AELFREFVYLQNQVDY
-2443 NQLQSKK
+2443 LQSKK

-2465 PNQGQEDDSIMN
+2465 PNQGQDDDSIIN
-2477 SEDDDFNINSFFQSS
+2477 SDDDEIGINNFFQSS
-2492 EKIEYTLKQ
+2492 EKIEYNDKQ
-2501 FQQKRLLQAQEN
+2501 FNKKRLLQSEQQDLLAEN
-2513 DLFGENQDQNKNQD
+2513 SNLMGDQD
-2527 SFVDFLDIMN
+2527 SLIDFLDVMN
-2537 DMILNEQIKLIQQK
+2537 YMILNQQTNQIQVKLQQ
-2551 LLLID
+2551 ID
-2556 AGQLIQIQNADILKI
+2556 SGQLIQILNADVLKI

-2577 NYGIAFSSENDLI
+2577 NYGIAFSSQNDLI

-2595 KNALL
+2595 KNTLL

-2607 NVFYSAGAMRVSY
+2607 NVFFSSGAMRVSY
-2620 SSVITKNSIFSN
+2620 SSVIAKNSIFSN
-2632 NKYYGSSLILFNQ
+2632 NKYYGQSLILFNQ
-2645 LLSSKNNIINL
+2645 LLLSQNHIINF
-2656 EINHNICINKI
+2656 EINQNICINKI
-2667 SCFSPLLSQ
+2667 SCFSPLLGQ
-2676 QSILHIQNT
+2676 QSILHVQNT
-2685 LVSFNKGNNTVGGI
+2685 LISYNKGNNTVGGI
-2699 FYSLPTKKIFDI
+2699 FYSLPSKIFDI
-2711 SGKEN
+2711 SSIQDIQQHNKTQKN
-2716 IEEILYQKIQ
+2716 QNTIIL
-2726 NQSNVI
+2726 
-2732 FKNLTLQ
+2732 KNLTIQ
-2739 NNNASQIGAMAIELG
+2739 NNNASSIGAMAVELG
-2754 EDLSCKVLDS
+2754 EDLSCKVQNS
-2764 TFKKNF
+2764 TFKRNY
-2770 GLQIGGLSLQL
+2770 GVQIGGLSLQL
-2781 HDPNSIFFENS
+2781 HDPNSIQFENS
-2792 TITDNNSTF
+2792 TITENNSKF

-2837 FQIIPVEDGIINE
+2837 FQIIPVEDGLLEN
-2850 INEQNSL
+2850 INEQNQQN
-2857 VKNLKL
+2857 KNLKL
-2863 APLKLQEVNQ
+2863 APVKLLETNQ
-2873 TKSYKFLKKQEKL
+2873 TKSYKFIQKQEKL
-2886 YEILTFDSGDKLP
+2886 YEVQTFDSGDNLP

-2904 LFDENNQT
+2904 LFDENDQT
-2912 MIGTQIPNVKVYLND
+2912 IIGDQIPNVKVYLS
-2927 QIQPQQGSFLKGSDS
+2927 PQSQLRQGSFLKGSDS
-2942 YFYSYIEQ
+2942 YFYSYIGQ
-2950 SYNPNIGIL
+2950 SYNPDIGIL
-2959 FDQLQLYGFPGT
+2959 FDQLQLYGYPGT
-2971 NVTIVFKLL
+2971 NVTIIFKLL

-3004 NVSIRKCIIGEQIK
+3004 NVNLRKCVIGEYIK
-3018 TSLITTECEMCDKQ
+3018 TSLITTECEMCAKQ
-3032 YYSLLDPHTYQN
+3032 YYSLLDPHTNQN

-3053 CNCPGGDQLILQQG
+3053 CNCPGGDQLILEQG
-3067 YWRDSNQ
+3067 YWRDSNS

-3081 KFSFD
+3081 KFSSD

-3091 SMVGDESCTN
+3091 LMVGDESCTN

-3121 TSQCLNCKII
+3121 ASQCLNCKII

-3225 SCFIYKYS
+3225 SCFIYQYS
-3233 KDWNIPHI
+3233 KKFDIPHI

-3264 IVNYRNYY
+3264 IINYRNYY

-3279 TMMLVNYFY
+3279 TMILVNYFY

-3295 RAMELMICRKIGNEK
+3295 RAMELMICRQIGNEK

-3319 CKLDYFNKLNLFYF
+3319 CNLDSFRKMNIFYF
-3333 FPLIFILLIA
+3333 LPLIFILLIA
-3343 IPVLIIQR
+3343 IPVLIIYR
-3351 IQMRFQQNLPLK
+3351 IKMRFQQSLPLK

-3391 SLPVLFQ
+3391 SLPVLLQ

-3408 SLILII
+3408 NLILII
-3414 YYVSVLYFHPYWTE
+3414 YYASVLYFHPYWTE
-3428 ICQKLELITG
+3428 ICQKMELITG
-3438 AAIFITFHFCLLS
+3438 AAIFVTFHFCLLS

-3463 TILVTSLANIPLI
+3463 TIIVISLTNIPLI

-3490 LSKFFNYSTRRK
+3490 ISKFFNYSPRRK

-3541 KKRAKPN
+3541 KKRAKPL
-3548 DNNSMDNSS
+3548 DNNFMDNSS
-3557 FITGYSDAGQVQND
+3557 FITGYSDAEQVQNEQ
-3571 FKKSKLLWWRRSRR
+3571 KKSKLLWWRRSGR
-3585 SSNQGLYN
+3585 SSNQGQFN
-3593 ENKLDQS
+3593 ENKLNQS
-3600 NLNQPLLQQNRFTI
+3600 NLNQPLLQQNRYTI

-3628 YHDFNFSFLPQEDTN
+3628 YHDFNFSFLPQEDN
-3643 YSNQK
+3643 NFSNQK